1 MAAACP
7 LAVLAQGQQGSGSPY
22 SAYGFGELLGSTQ
35 VVRATMGGVG
45 IATFD
50 PYGVDASNPASYAGL
65 NRPVFETG
73 VALRNMQFS
82 TSGVNSTGSRADFLG
97 FSLGVPFNKGRSG
110 LALGL
115 APVTEVGYLISNS
128 EPLSSGEG
136 DVRYEYSGD
145 GGLNKA
151 YFGLAQSIEGKR
163 DSLGHGN
170 RLSLGANLNYL
181 FGRVDETRK
190 AIYPTGGFYNTTA
203 YNSLYV
209 GDVMFTVG
217 GQFQGDLVKRSSME
231 SSGLRY
237 MVGISAEL
245 GTELGAERTELVSS
259 FYYGSTGVEIPY
271 DTTQSIDGAKG
282 SIGLPASIG
291 IGAGVFNTHWN
302 ISIEHRRRDW
312 TQLTRE
318 GDGIQQRGTLAL
330 QGITSLG
337 ASYRPAGDVGGT
349 FWERSIYRMGLRY
362 MQDYLVINETQL
374 SEFGMSFGMSIPV
387 MGSSTRSRITFG
399 AELGERGTLADGLIK
414 ERFAD
419 VYIGISITP
428 DIREQWFKKRRI
440 E

>member
-1 MAAACP
+1 
-7 LAVLAQGQQGSGSPY
+7 
-22 SAYGFGELLGSTQ
+22 
-35 VVRATMGGVG
+35 
-45 IATFD
+45 
-50 PYGVDASNPASYAGL
+50 
-65 NRPVFETG
+65 
-73 VALRNMQFS
+73 
-82 TSGVNSTGSRADFLG
+82 
-97 FSLGVPFNKGRSG
+97 
-110 LALGL
+110 
-115 APVTEVGYLISNS
+115 
-128 EPLSSGEG
+128 
-136 DVRYEYSGD
+136 
-145 GGLNKA
+145 
-151 YFGLAQSIEGKR
+151 
-163 DSLGHGN
+163 
-170 RLSLGANLNYL
+170 LSLGANLNYL

-209 GDVMFTVG
+209 GDVMFIVG
-217 GQFQGDLVKRSSME
+217 GQFQGDLVKRSSLE

-245 GTELGAERTELVSS
+245 GTELGAKRTELVSS

-271 DTTQSIDGAKG
+271 DTTRSIEGAKG
-282 SIGLPASIG
+282 SISLPASIG

-312 TQLTRE
+312 TQLTRD

-428 DIREQWFKKRRI
+428 DIREQWFKKRMI